1 MSEIE
6 NKITTG
12 PDHGKCITIQEFNK
26 LIHCKTST
34 SKFSKQKWYCY
45 FRKKKT
51 DFDNKLKNVT
61 PNKNELNEPS
71 EKVKAISTK
80 GLTKD
85 LINKFSIL
93 NGANYF
99 CSGIFQNYL
108 LFLSAKKYITY
119 FSSTPQIDSWES
131 NRISEENNET
141 IAKSEINFATTF
153 VDHHLLSEIN
163 FTGYCLINNNIS
175 IPKKLINLYISYTLT
190 PWLRNLNTDFTLN
203 NCLFRSVKLT
213 KNADVDK

>member
-1 MSEIE
+1 MILLLSE
-6 NKITTG
+6 
-12 PDHGKCITIQEFNK
+12 
-26 LIHCKTST
+26 
-34 SKFSKQKWYCY
+34 
-45 FRKKKT
+45 KKT

-71 EKVKAISTK
+71 EKVKAMSTK

-108 LFLSAKKYITY
+108 LFLSAKKYISY

-131 NRISEENNET
+131 NRISEENNES